1 MKNQLTILVRAVVA
15 GIATMNF
22 PVGMASAQTP
32 SAQTPQTAAP
42 CPHGIEAA
50 KCPFCDPSRIERLG
64 MCKEHGV
71 PEAVCVKCRPFLKSA
86 FIAAGDWCK
95 EHDTPE
101 SQCTICNPSDAK
113 AGAARAQSAGAEL
126 RWQHDPSMTC
136 STSSTAI
143 TLASPEV
150 VRAASFEFVQ
160 VQAAPL
166 VRTVE
171 RNAELAY
178 NANRYARLSSR
189 AGGVVAEMKKD
200 LGEVV
205 KKGDVLAVVD
215 STDLG
220 TAKSDLLQ
228 ALETAKLW
236 ETNAKRE
243 RALVEKGVGVEREAL
258 EAETKAAES
267 RIAVNRARQRL
278 RNLGLSKEIVASVEK
293 DSDTSSL
300 LELVAPFDGTVVER
314 GAVMGEVV
322 EPGKPLLAVADTGTM
337 WALVDL
343 TEADLAVVK
352 AGQQAAVTVDGLL
365 GKSFSGR
372 VTWISTQVD
381 PKTRTLKA
389 RVELDNGAGLLRA
402 NMFGRARIN
411 AGDSRQAITVP
422 KEAVQWEGC
431 CNVAFVR
438 TNDAGTT
445 FKPARLV
452 LAYDAGDRYEVSA
465 GLNAGDT
472 IVTRGSYILKN
483 EILKNSV
490 GAGCCEVDHLKK

>member
-1 MKNQLTILVRAVVA
+1 MANMLILVLAI
-15 GIATMNF
+15 IASVTTV
-22 PVGMASAQTP
+22 PVGVVSAQAP
-32 SAQTPQTAAP
+32 SPQAPQSAAV
-42 CPHGIEAA
+42 CSHGIEAA
-50 KCPFCDPSRIERLG
+50 KCPFCDPTRIERLG

-71 PEAVCVKCRPFLKSA
+71 PEAVCVKCRPFLKTA

-101 SQCTICNPSDAK
+101 SQCTICNPNDAK
-113 AGAARAQSAGAEL
+113 AGAARAQAAGAEH
-126 RWQHDPSMTC
+126 RWQHEPSLTC
-136 STSSTAI
+136 STSSTPI
-143 TLASPEV
+143 TLGSPEV
-150 VRAASFEFVQ
+150 VRAVGFEYIQ
-160 VQAAPL
+160 VQPAPL
-166 VRTVE
+166 VRAVE

-200 LGEVV
+200 LGETV
-205 KKGDVLAVVD
+205 KRGDVLAVVD

-236 ETNAKRE
+236 ETNAARE
-243 RALVEKGVGVEREAL
+243 RTLVEKGVGIEREAL

-278 RNLGLSKEIVASVEK
+278 RNLGLTKESIAAVEK
-293 DSDTSSL
+293 EGDTGSL
-300 LELVAPFDGTVVER
+300 LELVAAFDGMVVER
-314 GAVMGEVV
+314 NAVMGEVV
-322 EPGKPLLAVADTGTM
+322 EPGKPLLAVADTGTI

-343 TEADLAVVK
+343 VEADLAVIKV
-352 AGQQAAVTVDGLL
+352 GQQATVTIDGLL

-431 CNVAFVR
+431 CNVAFVKS
-438 TNDAGTT
+438 NDAGTT
-445 FKPARLV
+445 FKPARLM
-452 LAYDAGDRYEVSA
+452 LAYDAGDRYEVAA
-465 GLNAGDT
+465 GLNPGDT

>member
-1 MKNQLTILVRAVVA
+1 MSTNTISQTVV
-15 GIATMNF
+15 IACLF
-22 PVGMASAQTP
+22 AFGLAPIAASAQSP
-32 SAQTPQTAAP
+32 TASSIATA

-50 KCPFCDPSRIERLG
+50 QCPFCDPTRIERLG
-64 MCKEHGV
+64 MCRDHGV
-71 PEAVCVKCRPFLKSA
+71 PEAVCVKCRPFLEAA
-86 FIAAGDWCK
+86 FVAIGDWCD

-101 SQCTICNPSDAK
+101 SQCTICNPADV
-113 AGAARAQSAGAEL
+113 GTGTARAQSAGAEL
-126 RWQHDPSMTC
+126 RWQQEPSMTC
-136 STSSTAI
+136 TTSSTPI
-143 TLASPEV
+143 TLASPEI
-150 VRAASFEFVQ
+150 VRTAGFEFVK
-160 VQAAPL
+160 VQMAPL
-166 VRTVE
+166 IHTVE

-189 AGGVVAEMKKD
+189 AGGVVAEMQKD

-228 ALETAKLW
+228 ALETARLW
-236 ETNAKRE
+236 ETNAGRE
-243 RALVEKGVGVEREAL
+243 RALVEKGVGIEREAL

-278 RNLGLSKEIVASVEK
+278 RNFGLSKEHIAGVEQ
-293 DSDTSSL
+293 DGDTGSL
-300 LELVAPFDGTVVER
+300 LELVAPFDGMVVDR

-322 EPGKPLLAVADTGTM
+322 EPGKPILAIANTDTI

-343 TEADLAVVK
+343 AEVDLAVVK
-352 AGQQAAVTVDGLL
+352 VGQQATITVDGLL
-365 GKSFSGR
+365 GKSFTGR
-372 VTWISTQVD
+372 LTWISTQVD

-389 RVELDNGAGLLRA
+389 RVELDNTGGLLRA

-411 AGDSRQAITVP
+411 AGDTRQVMTVP

-438 TNDAGTT
+438 ADQAGAT
-445 FKPARLV
+445 FKPTRLV
-452 LAYDAGDRYEVSA
+452 LAYDAGDRYEVSD
-465 GLNAGDT
+465 GLHPGDT

>member
-1 MKNQLTILVRAVVA
+1 MKITLTILVLAAA
-15 GIATMNF
+15 GIAEVSIPIGSAWAQPQ
-22 PVGMASAQTP
+22 PVQAPQVAS
-32 SAQTPQTAAP
+32 P

-50 KCPFCDPSRIERLG
+50 KCPFCDPTRIDRLG

-71 PEAVCVKCRPFLKSA
+71 PEAVCVKCRPFLKTA
-86 FIAAGDWCK
+86 FVAAGDWCK

-101 SQCTICNPSDAK
+101 SQCAICNPSDTK
-113 AGAARAQSAGAEL
+113 AATARAQSAGAEL
-126 RWQHDPSMTC
+126 RWQQEPSVTC
-136 STSSTAI
+136 STSSTVV
-143 TLASPEV
+143 TLLTPEV
-150 VRAASFEFVQ
+150 VRAVGFEFVQ
-160 VQAAPL
+160 VQAAPI

-200 LGEVV
+200 LGEAV

-236 ETNAKRE
+236 ETNATRE
-243 RALVEKGVGVEREAL
+243 RALVEKGVGIEREAL
-258 EAETKAAES
+258 EAETRAAES

-278 RNLGLSKEIVASVEK
+278 RNLGLSKEHIASVEH
-293 DSDTSSL
+293 DGDTSSL
-300 LELVAPFDGTVVER
+300 LELVAPFDGMVVER

-343 TEADLAVVK
+343 AEADLAVVK
-352 AGQQAAVTVDGLL
+352 IGQQAAVSVDGLL
-365 GKSFSGR
+365 GKSFTGR
-372 VTWISTQVD
+372 LTWISTQVD

-411 AGDSRQAITVP
+411 AGESRQAITVP

-431 CNVAFVR
+431 CNIAFVR
-438 TNDAGTT
+438 SDAAGTT

-452 LAYDAGDRYEVSA
+452 LAYDAGDRYEVSG
-465 GLNAGDT
+465 GLSPGDT

-483 EILKNSV
+483 EILKNAV

>member
-1 MKNQLTILVRAVVA
+1 MRTNSISRMVAVAFCLATVGLAPVA
-15 GIATMNF
+15 
-22 PVGMASAQTP
+22 ASGQ
-32 SAQTPQTAAP
+32 STAAP
-42 CPHGIEAA
+42 PSAASCPHGIEAA
-50 KCPFCDPSRIERLG
+50 KCPFCDPTRIERLG

-71 PEAVCVKCRPFLKSA
+71 PEAVCVKCRPFLKAA
-86 FIAAGDWCK
+86 FVAAGDWCK

-101 SQCTICNPSDAK
+101 SQCAICNPADAGSDT
-113 AGAARAQSAGAEL
+113 ARAQSAGAEL
-126 RWQHDPSMTC
+126 RWQQEPSLTC
-136 STSSTAI
+136 STSSTVV
-143 TLASPEV
+143 TLVSPEV
-150 VRAASFEFVQ
+150 VRTVGFEYLQ

-166 VRTVE
+166 VRSVE

-189 AGGVVAEMKKD
+189 AGGVVAEMKKE

-228 ALETAKLW
+228 AMETAKLW
-236 ETNAKRE
+236 ETNAVRE
-243 RALVEKGVGVEREAL
+243 RALVEKGVGIEREAL
-258 EAETKAAES
+258 EAETRAAES

-278 RNLGLSKEIVASVEK
+278 RNLGLSKEHIASVEQ
-293 DSDTSSL
+293 DGDTGSL
-300 LELVAPFDGTVVER
+300 LELVAPFDGMVVER

-343 TEADLAVVK
+343 AEADLAVVK
-352 AGQQAAVTVDGLL
+352 TGQQATVTVDGLL

-372 VTWISTQVD
+372 LTWISTQVD

-438 TNDAGTT
+438 SDDAGTT

-452 LAYDAGDRYEVSA
+452 LAYDAGDRYEVSG
-465 GLNAGDT
+465 GLSPGDT

-483 EILKNSV
+483 EILKNAV

>member
-1 MKNQLTILVRAVVA
+1 MRNITISRIVGVAVCLAAVGLAPVA
-15 GIATMNF
+15 ALGQ
-22 PVGMASAQTP
+22 PP
-32 SAQTPQTAAP
+32 AAP
-42 CPHGIEAA
+42 PPAASCPHGIEAA
-50 KCPFCDPSRIERLG
+50 KCPFCDPTRIERLG

-71 PEAVCVKCRPFLKSA
+71 PEAVCVKCRPFLKTA
-86 FIAAGDWCK
+86 FVSAGDWCK

-101 SQCTICNPSDAK
+101 SQCDICNPSDAG
-113 AGAARAQSAGAEL
+113 AGTARAQSAGAEL
-126 RWQHDPSMTC
+126 RWQEEPSMTC
-136 STSSTAI
+136 STSSAAI

-150 VRAASFEFVQ
+150 IRTAGFEFVQ

-166 VRTVE
+166 VRSVE

-205 KKGDVLAVVD
+205 QKGDVLAVVD
-215 STDLG
+215 SMELG

-228 ALETAKLW
+228 AMETAKLW
-236 ETNAKRE
+236 ETNAARE
-243 RALVEKGVGVEREAL
+243 RTLVDKGVGIEREAL

-278 RNLGLSKEIVASVEK
+278 RNLGLSKEHIAGVEL
-293 DSDTSSL
+293 DGDTGSL
-300 LELVAPFDGTVVER
+300 LELVAPFDGMIVER

-322 EPGKPLLAVADTGTM
+322 EPSKPLLAVADTCTM

-343 TEADLAVVK
+343 AEADLAVVK
-352 AGQQAAVTVDGLL
+352 TGQQATVSVDGLL

-372 VTWISTQVD
+372 LTWISTQVD

-402 NMFGRARIN
+402 NMFGRARID
-411 AGDSRQAITVP
+411 AGDSSQAITVP

-438 TNDAGTT
+438 SDDAGTT
-445 FKPARLV
+445 FRPARLV
-452 LAYDAGDRYEVSA
+452 LAYDAGDRYEVSG
-465 GLNAGDT
+465 GLSPGDT

-483 EILKNSV
+483 EILKNAV